1 MIGGG
6 VGLRNTARNVMLNA
20 VSGVRLNELA
30 FSLQT
35 RNAAGNNSRI
45 VVVEMHETLS
55 ANADQFR
62 TQLDWVAE
70 HFTFIDPES
79 FVHAWEKKVFTWP
92 GSKPAVLFTFD
103 DGRENNYRIAAPLLE
118 SFGTR
123 GIFFVVPQFIGYSA
137 SDGDAKDFYYSKID
151 IRKRPL
157 ATIQQDVLRDE
168 IWKPMTPEQ
177 LADLASRGHW
187 IGNHTLSHASLAGL
201 SASQLH
207 REVVESREQIA
218 SWIGQPVSAFAWPY
232 SWDAINRDSW
242 ALIKQAHRFCF
253 TPCPGTVNV
262 VSDSQ
267 YLIWRKEIESYYSSP
282 EYQFMYSGLVD
293 PIWAARRNKLR
304 KMLCH

>member
-1 MIGGG
+1 M
-6 VGLRNTARNVMLNA
+6 GLRNTARNVVLKA

-30 FSLQT
+30 LSLQV
-35 RNAAGNNSRI
+35 RNAARNSSRI

-55 ANADQFR
+55 DNADQLR
-62 TQLDWVAE
+62 RQLDWVAE

-79 FVHAWEKKVFTWP
+79 FAHAWEKKVPAWP
-92 GSKPAVLFTFD
+92 GSRPAVLFTFD
-103 DGRENNYRIAAPLLE
+103 DGRASNYRIAAPLLE

-123 GIFFVVPQFIGYSA
+123 GIFFVVPQFIARST
-137 SDGDAKDFYYSKID
+137 SDVGARDFYYSRID

-157 ATIQQDVLRDE
+157 AAAQQDAQHDE
-168 IWKPMTPEQ
+168 ICKPMTPEQ

-201 SASQLH
+201 PASELH
-207 REVVESREQIA
+207 REVFESCEQIA
-218 SWIGQPVSAFAWPY
+218 SWTGRPVSAFAWPY
-232 SWDAINRDSW
+232 SWDAIDRNSW

-253 TPCPGTVNV
+253 SPCPGTVKLAG
-262 VSDSQ
+262 DSQ
-267 YLIWRKEIESYYSSP
+267 YLIWRKEIESYYSFS